1 MGWVHCA
8 AKYVNSLLAKPQDA
22 HPRSSSLWS
31 AILRR
36 MRRMILPDRVLGSP
50 AQRHVHIFVKN
61 GTPPRSRCNVVHV
74 DELLMTSSVSDQQDA
89 FSHLA
94 PSG

>member
-1 MGWVHCA
+1 MGCVVLQDA
-8 AKYVNSLLAKPQDA
+8 SVVPQPSHA

-50 AQRHVHIFVKN
+50 APRHVQIFVRN
-61 GTPPRSRCNVVHV
+61 GTAPRCKVVTI
-74 DELLMTSSVSDQQDA
+74 DAPLTPSSTSNQQDA
-89 FSHLA
+89 TAHLA